1 LAAVAEAQHDTDDL
15 ATPLK
20 GETNRPLY
28 HKDNS
33 IKKMTTGQ
41 QLEEQIIK

>member
-1 LAAVAEAQHDTDDL
+1 VVEAQHDTDDL
-15 ATPLK
+15 ETPLK
-20 GETNRPLY
+20 SETNRPLY

-33 IKKMTTGQ
+33 IKKMSTGQ